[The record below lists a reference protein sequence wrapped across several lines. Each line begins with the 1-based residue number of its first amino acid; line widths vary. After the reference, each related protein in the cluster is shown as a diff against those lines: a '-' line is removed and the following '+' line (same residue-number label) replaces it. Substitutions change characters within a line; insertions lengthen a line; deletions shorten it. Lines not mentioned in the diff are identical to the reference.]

1 MLCVSNVTPAMPTR
15 RMGMTTERFRK
26 ITHRGCTI
34 LYTDY
39 SHLSDWKDW
48 KPLIDAERA
57 LMPSQPLGSVR
68 AIAVFSGSFFSIE
81 VVDAIK
87 QLAVTNRPHM
97 KASALV
103 GLSALQKT
111 AFLKGI
117 ERTSDRTFGLFET
130 VDEALD
136 WLAAQP

>member
-1 MLCVSNVTPAMPTR
+1 M
-15 RMGMTTERFRK
+15 TERLRK
-26 ITHRGCTI
+26 ITHRGCRI

-39 SHLSDWKDW
+39 SNFSDWKDW
-48 KPLIDAERA
+48 KSLIDAERA
-57 LMPSQPLGSVR
+57 LMPAEPLGSVR
-68 AIAVFSGSFFSIE
+68 AIAVFTGSRFSSE

-103 GLSALQKT
+103 GMSALQQSV
-111 AFLKGI
+111 FLRGI
-117 ERTSDRTFGLFET
+117 ERTSERTFGLFDT

-136 WLAAQP
+136 WLATQP